1 MSSEATV
8 FVVDDD
14 EAIRRAVLRLF
25 KSVDLRAEAFDSA
38 EDFLRRYDSDRVGCL
53 VLDIR
58 MPGIGGLAL
67 QEVLAA
73 RKIALPIIFITG
85 HADVATAVRAMKARA
100 FDFIE
105 KPFTDQDLLDK
116 VKDAVEFHIRHRR
129 EEARRNEIAVRIYS
143 LTPREREIMEM
154 IVDGK
159 LNKVIAAEL
168 GISEKTVQ
176 THRTRVMEKMQTR
189 SVASLAKMVLKEGPQ
204 EE

>member
-1 MSSEATV
+1 
-8 FVVDDD
+8 
-14 EAIRRAVLRLF
+14 
-25 KSVDLRAEAFDSA
+25 
-38 EDFLRRYDSDRVGCL
+38 
-53 VLDIR
+53 